1 VAVRRQLSL
10 KKPHLK
16 GDDVRNA
23 QQKLGL
29 TGDAVDGDYGPDT
42 AFAVEKW
49 KWRVGFPQNRINT
62 TLGLSGLGLL
72 FGEIQFPAD
81 FRHRA
86 KKRKGQPFLGS
97 AATTGA
103 GIVRPLN
110 PPIPRLSEFRLVEP
124 EGAPDKHGVKH
135 HAGLDWRAPAGA
147 VIRAPVG
154 GKIIE
159 AKRTNDISGQVF
171 GGTVKIEAGDRKV
184 WIFRHVVPSVQVGDR
199 VTAGKPVAAVS
210 QWNDGPEHAH
220 IEIRK
225 TNAGGHV
232 FENMLDP
239 LPFFK

>member
-1 VAVRRQLSL
+1 VPRRQLAL
-10 KKPHLK
+10 KKPFLK
-16 GDDVRNA
+16 GEDVKKVQR
-23 QQKLGL
+23 KLGF
-29 TGDAVDGDYGPDT
+29 TGNAVDGDYGPDT
-42 AFAVEKW
+42 ALAVQRW
-49 KWRVGFPQNRINT
+49 KWRVGYPQNRLNS
-62 TLGLSGLGLL
+62 TLGLPGLGLL

-81 FRHRA
+81 FRERA
-86 KKRKGQPFLGS
+86 RKRRGKPFPGDVRRH
-97 AATTGA
+97 A
-103 GIVRPLN
+103 GIFLPLN
-110 PPIPRLSEFRLVEP
+110 PPVPRVSEFKFVED
-124 EGAPDKHGVKH
+124 EGAPDRHGVRH
-135 HAGLDWRAPAGA
+135 HAGLDWFAPTGA

-184 WIFRHVVPSVQVGDR
+184 WIFRHVVPNVHVGDR
-199 VTAGKPVAAVS
+199 VRGGQPVAAVS
-210 QWNDGPEHAH
+210 QWLDGPEHAH